1 MHCSCCDRLLTDYEA
16 TRKDAHTFKFIDL
29 CKNCFEDIKPFVS
42 VIDRKDLICEQDLD
56 VVEDDDLDTGGF
68 SGTSLEDDDVLYN
81 YVVDSKEDYDDR

>member
-42 VIDRKDLICEQDLD
+42 VIDRKDLITEQDLD
-56 VVEDDDLDTGGF
+56 EPDTDDLDTQV
-68 SGTSLEDDDVLYN
+68 SLEDDDVLYN